1 MRIWPAATAVL
12 FATVS
17 APALADRDPLS
28 GAPLPPQALETPSPI
43 TDHFYAS
50 AALYSPSV
58 STRLRVD
65 PSNAAP
71 GVTGTPLNAE
81 RDLGLPARL
90 TQGRVEFM
98 FRLGERSKVRMN
110 YFEANRTADHVLA
123 NTIVFGDQTFAQG
136 ALTHTS
142 LDWKLFGL
150 TYTYSFY
157 RSDRLEIGTGIGAYF
172 LQANAQGAV
181 PAQNQSQNESAAD
194 PFPTVP
200 LDFTWRISRRIAF
213 TARANYL
220 KVSLSQFSGWLADS
234 HGDFQFRCSPNLSV
248 GLGYDSMRTSYNR
261 TTGNFKGSLYLSYN
275 GPEAFVRFSF

>member
-12 FATVS
+12 FASLS
-17 APALADRDPLS
+17 APALADVDPLS
-28 GAPLPPQALETPSPI
+28 GAPLPPRPLATPSPI

-50 AALYSPSV
+50 AAVYSS
-58 STRLRVD
+58 SARTNLRLD

-81 RDLGLPARL
+81 RDLGLPERL

-98 FRLGERSKVRMN
+98 FRLGERSKVRMD
-110 YFEANRTADHVLA
+110 YFEADRTADHVLA

-136 ALTHTS
+136 SRTHTS

-157 RSDRLEIGTGIGAYF
+157 RTDRLEIGSGIGVYF
-172 LQANAQGAV
+172 LQADAQGSV
-181 PAQNQSQNESAAD
+181 PAQNLSQDESAAD
-194 PFPTVP
+194 PFPTLP
-200 LDFTWRISRRIAF
+200 LDLTWRISRRVAF
-213 TARANYL
+213 TGRVNYL
-220 KVSLSQFSGWLADS
+220 KASLSQFSGWLADS
-234 HGDFQFRCSPNLSV
+234 HADLQFRCNPNLSL
-248 GLGYDSMRTSYNR
+248 GLGYTSMRTSYNR
-261 TTGNFKGSLYLSYN
+261 NEGSFKGLLYLSYS

>member
-1 MRIWPAATAVL
+1 MRIWLAAIAVL
-12 FATVS
+12 FATLS

-28 GAPLPPQALETPSPI
+28 GAPLPPQGQEIPSPI

-50 AALYSPSV
+50 AALYSPNV
-58 STRLRVD
+58 KTNLRVD

-98 FRLGERSKVRMN
+98 FRLGERSQVRMD
-110 YFEANRTADHVLA
+110 YFEADRTADHVLA

-136 ALTHTS
+136 STTHTS

-157 RSDRLEIGTGIGAYF
+157 RTNRLEIGTGVGVYF

-181 PAQNQSQNESAAD
+181 PAQNQSQEESAAD
-194 PFPTVP
+194 PFPTLP
-200 LDFTWRISRRIAF
+200 LDLAWRISRRIAF
-213 TARANYL
+213 TGHVNYL
-220 KVSLSQFSGWLADS
+220 KATLSQFSGWLADS
-234 HGDFQFRCSPNLSV
+234 HGDFQFRCNPNLSLGV
-248 GLGYDSMRTSYNR
+248 GYTSMRTSYKRNNGSF
-261 TTGNFKGSLYLSYN
+261 TGSLYLSYN